1 MTTVPVPNYQTPY
14 SNSPYGAG
22 VPSSV
27 PPQMNMP
34 PNYAMGGGMP
44 MQGFPMHPG
53 QMNPQQQQMMQRMQP
68 PQPNAGGMPNPPQRQ
83 FSGQEPTPG
92 PQGTPTPN
100 SALAGQ
106 QPQFSTPRNSQGPPQ
121 NQVPGNPQQAQQQQQ
136 QQQQQPPPQQQQQPQ
151 PIPLSGNIQTPQTP
165 TFPPNVQGTPANGT
179 AHSTPLSPGGDARD
193 KERIAVILEINNELL
208 WEATQCQNTH
218 MVLKKEGASHKDAPP
233 NETEARAEEEKL
245 AMQDFQQ

>member
-1 MTTVPVPNYQTPY
+1 MLTVPVPNYQTPY

-44 MQGFPMHPG
+44 MPGFQMHPG
-53 QMNPQQQQMMQRMQP
+53 QMNPQQQQQMMQRMQP
-68 PQPNAGGMPNPPQRQ
+68 PQPNAGGMPSNTPQRQ
-83 FSGQEPTPG
+83 FSSQEPTPG

-100 SALAGQ
+100 SLSSQ
-106 QPQFSTPRNSQGPPQ
+106 PPQFPTPRNSQGPPQ
-121 NQVPGNPQQAQQQQQ
+121 NPPPGHPQQPQQQ
-136 QQQQQPPPQQQQQPQ
+136 PPQQQQPQ
-151 PIPLSGNIQTPQTP
+151 PLSGNIQTPQTP

-179 AHSTPLSPGGDARD
+179 SHSTPLSPGGDSRD

-218 MVLKKEGASHKDAPP
+218 LSLKKEGASQRDGAP
-233 NETEARAEEEKL
+233 NEAEARAEEEKL
-245 AMQDFQQ
+245 VMQDFQQ